1 MIEPAMSQESERLHP
16 RALWII
22 GVATVVITAGLVAIA
37 WWLVVP
43 PSAAEPAAAAAP
55 SPLERVLFDRARA
68 GDDVRA
74 AGERRL
80 EGYDWI
86 DRRAGTIRIPI
97 DRAIDAVV
105 ADPRLIRGT
114 RAAPGTAGAEVGQ

>member
-1 MIEPAMSQESERLHP
+1 MIEPAISQEPERLRP
-16 RALWII
+16 GALWTI
-22 GVATVVITAGLVAIA
+22 GVAIVVITAGLVAIA
-37 WWLVVP
+37 WWLVLP
-43 PSAAEPAAAAAP
+43 PSAAERAAAAP
-55 SPLERVLFDRARA
+55 SPLERVLFDRANA

-86 DRRAGTIRIPI
+86 DRRAGVIRIPI

-114 RAAPGTAGAEVGQ
+114 RAAPGAAVGEIGQ